1 MDFRV
6 IRRLDVPLFIATLLL
21 ITVGIL
27 MIWSATTN
35 TPDLAD
41 YPIRHAIYAAAGLIP
56 LFLAAL
62 ADYRGVASLRWLI
75 YLVLL
80 GLLGVILI
88 MGQVLHGGQRWFDV
102 GLLTVQPSELAK
114 PLMVLVFA
122 SFLAG
127 RKESIESLWTFLLS
141 LLLLGGPVALIYMQ
155 PDLGTA
161 LVLVFVW
168 GVMVFAAGVPVRYLV
183 GLAVGGVALLP
194 AFWGQM
200 EGYMRNR
207 LAVFLNPEGNPAAR
221 YNVDQALISIG
232 SGGVFGKG
240 FRQGSQS
247 QLHFLRIRHTDYIFS
262 VIGEELGLVGSVLVI
277 GLFAFLI
284 HRMLRMASL
293 CQDTL
298 GQLIIVGMAAI
309 LFFQSVVN
317 MGVNLGLLPVTGI
330 PLPFVSSGGSSL
342 LTFMFIIGLVQG
354 VYVRRK
360 RIDF

>member
-1 MDFRV
+1 MDLWA
-6 IRRLDVPLFIATLLL
+6 IRRLDLPLLVATLLL
-21 ITVGIL
+21 IALGIL

-41 YPIRHAIYAAAGLIP
+41 YPIRHAIYAAAGLVP
-56 LFLAAL
+56 LVWAIL
-62 ADYRGVASLRWLI
+62 ADYRGIASMRWLI
-75 YLVLL
+75 YLGLL

-102 GLLTVQPSELAK
+102 GLLTIQPSELAK

-127 RKESIESLWTFLLS
+127 RKESIQSPWTLLLS
-141 LLLLGGPVALIYMQ
+141 LVLLCVPAVLIYLQ

-183 GLAVGGVALLP
+183 GLAVGGLALLP

-200 EGYMRNR
+200 EGYMRDR
-207 LAVFLNPEGNPAAR
+207 LAVFLNPAGNPAAR
-221 YNVDQALISIG
+221 YNIDQALISIG

-277 GLFAFLI
+277 GLFAFLLY
-284 HRMLRMASL
+284 RMLRMASQ
-293 CQDTL
+293 CQDPL
-298 GQLIIVGMAAI
+298 GQLIIVGMASI

-342 LTFMFIIGLVQG
+342 LTFMLIMGLVQG
-354 VYVRRK
+354 VNARRK